1 VRLLALP
8 PEKTNATESGGF
20 CRNLATDTVHFTL
33 ADAVTDRHIGG
44 VSQQSGRRCLAAPR
58 VLPARRFAA
67 TRIDRAHPAQT
78 ADLLDYAT

>member
-1 VRLLALP
+1 M
-8 PEKTNATESGGF
+8 
-20 CRNLATDTVHFTL
+20 HFSL

-44 VSQQSGRRCLAAPR
+44 VSQQSGRRSLAASR

-67 TRIDRAHPAQT
+67 TGIDRAYPAQT